1 MLKIYGSDL
10 CPDCVNCK
18 ADLDKAGVAYEYL
31 SITEHLPSMKEFLKL
46 RDTQGEFDAAREKG
60 SIGIPCL
67 VDEEGNLSLTWEKY
81 L

>member
-10 CPDCVNCK
+10 CPDCIKCK
-18 ADLDKAGVAYEYL
+18 EDLDKAGVSYEYL

-46 RDTQGEFDAAREKG
+46 RDGSSVFDGAREKG

-67 VDEEGNLSLTWEKY
+67 VDEEGNLSLSWEKY

>member
-10 CPDCVNCK
+10 CPDCIHCK
-18 ADLDKAGVAYEYL
+18 EDLDKAGVAYEYL
-31 SITEHLPSMKEFLKL
+31 SITEQLPSMKEFLKL
-46 RDTQGEFDAAREKG
+46 RDSHAEFDAAREKG

-67 VDEEGNLSLTWEKY
+67 VDEAGNLSLSWEKY